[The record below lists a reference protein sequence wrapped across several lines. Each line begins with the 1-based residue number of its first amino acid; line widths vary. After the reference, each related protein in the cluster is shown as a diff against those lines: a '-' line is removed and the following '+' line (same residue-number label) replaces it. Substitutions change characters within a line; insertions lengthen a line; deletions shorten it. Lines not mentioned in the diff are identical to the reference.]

1 MAGNL
6 RLVKKPEEM
15 QRLADEWRRQGKVI
29 GFVPTMGAL
38 HEGHLSL
45 IRIARE
51 RADVVVVSIFVNPTQ
66 FGPGEDYER
75 YPRDLEG
82 DLAKCEAEGVDV
94 VFAPE
99 VGDMY
104 PEGFSTFVEVQGLTE
119 ELCGKYRPGHFRG
132 VATVVAK
139 LFNIV
144 KPHFAVFGLKDA
156 QQYFVIKRMV
166 RDLNFDIEI
175 VPGQTV
181 REPDGLAMSSRN
193 AYLTPEERRQAPVL
207 YRSLLLARDLIL
219 KEGVRDPEQV
229 KEAMRQFIEREAPLG
244 RIQYIEIV
252 DTDRIK
258 PVKEIKGEVLIALAV
273 FFGKARLIDNIILR
287 VEN

>member
-6 RLVKKPEEM
+6 RLVRKPEEM
-15 QRLADEWRRQGKVI
+15 QRLADQWRRQGKVI

-45 IRIARE
+45 VRIARE

-66 FGPGEDYER
+66 FGPGEDYQR

-82 DLAKCEAEGVDV
+82 DLAKCEAEGVDA

-99 VGDMY
+99 VEDMY

-119 ELCGKYRPGHFRG
+119 ELCGKFRPGHFRG
-132 VATVVAK
+132 VTTVVTK

-156 QQYFVIKRMV
+156 QQFFVIKRMV

-193 AYLTPEERRQAPVL
+193 AYLTPEERRQAPAL
-207 YRSLLLARDLIL
+207 YRALLLAKDLIL
-219 KEGVRDPEQV
+219 KEGVKDPEQV
-229 KEAMRQFIEREAPLG
+229 KKAMRDLIEREAPLG
-244 RIQYIEIV
+244 KIQYIEIV
-252 DTDRIK
+252 DTENLK
-258 PVKEIKGEVLIALAV
+258 PVKEIKGEVLIALAA
-273 FFGKARLIDNIILR
+273 FFGKARLIDNVILR
-287 VEN
+287 VD

>member
-1 MAGNL
+1 MAGDL
-6 RLVKKPEEM
+6 KLVKKPEEM
-15 QRLADEWRRQGKVI
+15 QKLAEAWRREGKVI

-82 DLAKCEAEGVDV
+82 DLAKCREEGVDV

-99 VGDMY
+99 VRDMY

-132 VATVVAK
+132 VTTVVAK

-156 QQYFVIKRMV
+156 QQFFVIRRMV

-193 AYLTPEERRQAPVL
+193 AYLSPEERRQAPAL
-207 YRSLLLARDLIL
+207 YRALLLARDMVL
-219 KEGVRDPEQV
+219 KEGVRDPEVV
-229 KEAMRQFIEREAPLG
+229 KEAVRRFIEREAPLA
-244 RIQYIEIV
+244 RLQYVEVV
-252 DTDRIK
+252 DTERIK
-258 PVKEIKGEVLIALAV
+258 PVKEIKGEVLIALAA
-273 FFGKARLIDNIILR
+273 FFGKARLIDNVILK
-287 VEN
+287 VD